1 MRNFQKLVAVL
12 ALSGLCLA
20 APVPSGSDAP
30 KKDKQ
35 KKQEVSSEQ
44 LKELKQAIEQQQAA
58 TQQLQQQLQQ
68 TQQQLQQ
75 TQQQLQ
81 QAQAAANA
89 ANAKASAVES
99 STNLQVQKVNA
110 DLSDVQSA
118 LKANAAET
126 KKEIG
131 AFEHPNYIAYKG
143 IRIQPAGFLELTGY
157 WRSHATLSDQAT
169 PFNGIPL
176 GGYAGGSATAP
187 TSTESAYNPYLTE
200 FGMTARDTR
209 LALRMDADEGKT
221 KLSAYVEMDFFG
233 TSPTANPNQTT
244 SYTPR
249 IRQGWARAKFDNGWT
264 ITGGQM
270 WSLITL
276 NRAGTDADNSKLW
289 IPNIMEAQYS
299 VGYDWGRFAEIRV
312 SKQLNKELNLAL
324 ALDNPSY
331 LNSGATN
338 TTGTVSGVA
347 SLGNGLYGNSL
358 VSTCSIS
365 APVAPATEGAVTCT
379 NTPTY
384 STNLAPDI
392 LAKLSYDNA
401 KYGHYEV
408 KAIGRFFR
416 DRTNP
421 TVTGTY
427 PTAVVVPGWNNTAMG
442 GGIGGGAVVP
452 VIAKKVDFIFQGLWG
467 KGISRYEDS
476 GQYDFLVKGTAD
488 HNLIPIKSFSV
499 LAGFETHPNKKTELD
514 MLFGDEYYY
523 RTTYLNGA
531 ELAGYGVPTANN
543 RACGYEN
550 AAVAVA
556 EIGGSASCTGN
567 NKNLYNIKLFGY
579 YDLVKSSKGTL
590 RYGAEI
596 DYDER
601 ETWSGNGG
609 LTAGTPG
616 IAPKGNEKT
625 AFMTMRYI
633 FP

>member
-30 KKDKQ
+30 KKGKQ
-35 KKQEVSSEQ
+35 KKQEASSEQ

-81 QAQAAANA
+81 QAKSEADAAA
-89 ANAKASAVES
+89 AKASAVES
-99 STNLQVQKVNA
+99 STNVQVQKVNA
-110 DLSDVQSA
+110 DLSDVQAA
-118 LKANAAET
+118 LKADAAAT
-126 KKEIG
+126 KKQFGEL
-131 AFEHPNYIAYKG
+131 EHPNYLAYKG
-143 IRIQPAGFLELTGY
+143 IRITPAGFIEATEY
-157 WRSHATLSDQAT
+157 FRTHATLSDQAT
-169 PFNGIPL
+169 PFNAIPL

-187 TSTESAYNPYLTE
+187 TSTESGYNPYLTE

-209 LALRMDADEGKT
+209 LAVRLDADEGNK
-221 KLSAYVEMDFFG
+221 KLAGYVEMDFFG

-249 IRQGWARAKFDNGWT
+249 MRQGWARVKFDNGWT

-276 NRAGTDADNSKLW
+276 NRAGTDSDNSKLW
-289 IPNIMEAQYS
+289 IPNIIEAQYS
-299 VGYDWGRFAEIRV
+299 VGYDWGRFAEVRV
-312 SKQLNKELNLAL
+312 SKQLNKQVNLAI

-347 SLGNGLYGNSL
+347 SLGNGLDGNSL
-358 VSTCSIS
+358 VSSCTTTLGGTSGTT
-365 APVAPATEGAVTCT
+365 PETVCT

-384 STNLAPDI
+384 STNLAPDV
-392 LAKLSYDNA
+392 LAKLAYDDP

-421 TVTGTY
+421 VVTGTY
-427 PTAVVVPGWNNTAMG
+427 PTAVVTPGWNNTATG
-442 GGIGGGAVVP
+442 GGVGGGAVIP

-476 GQYDFLVKGTAD
+476 GQYDFLVKGTSD

-514 MLFGDEYYY
+514 LVFGDEYYY
-523 RTTYLNGA
+523 RTTYLNGT

-550 AAVAVA
+550 VAVA
-556 EIGGSASCTGN
+556 EGELGGAAACTGN
-567 NKNLYNIKLFGY
+567 NKNLYNIKLYGY
-579 YDLVKSSKGTL
+579 YDLVKSTKGTL
-590 RYGAEI
+590 RFGAEA

-609 LTAGTPG
+609 LATGAAG

-625 AFMTMRYI
+625 VFTTMRYI